1 MQNTLRGLLA
11 LITALL
17 LTAVPI
23 ATVAACSCAMTELD
37 QAVADADLAF
47 IGRSI
52 SMEVAPANELGAT
65 VMTTWA
71 VDRSRDPISAETVTI
86 RSTPD
91 DGANCGVNFATDERW
106 LVLAYAGE
114 GALATNGCMLNRRL
128 DGSDPE
134 AEAAIASMLPA
145 VMPSDAVADDGPIVP
160 MPVVGVA
167 AATLL
172 IAAVSLLAFRNR
184 RAA

>member
-1 MQNTLRGLLA
+1 MPNLLRGLLA
-11 LITALL
+11 LATALL

-23 ATVAACSCAMTELD
+23 ATVSACSCAMIELD
-37 QAVADADLAF
+37 QAVAEADFAF
-47 IGRSI
+47 IGRSV
-52 SMEVAPANELGAT
+52 SQEVAPANELGET

-91 DGANCGVNFATDERW
+91 NGANCGVSFATDERW
-106 LVLAYAGE
+106 LVFAYTGE
-114 GALATNGCMLNRRL
+114 GALETNGCMLNRRL

-134 AEAAIASMLPA
+134 GEAAIASMLPA
-145 VMPSDAVADDGPIVP
+145 VMPSDVVADDGPMVP
-160 MPVVGVA
+160 MPIVGVA

-172 IAAVSLLAFRNR
+172 VAAVSLLAFRR
-184 RAA
+184 QRG